1 MTGGKRIIPVTVL
14 FLLMATLSGCQ
25 WGRFSLSDS
34 YDQSEDTSAAV
45 SDVQTAE
52 LADETEVAVDTAES
66 AGEISE
72 VTDTVEMAAASA
84 VIVESGELRG
94 SGNIWKAEKGCIT
107 VITAAHVIE
116 DEENV
121 EVTFH
126 DGQSYR
132 AETKLNDTY
141 NDYCFLEVRDENLS
155 LSSGLRCAADL
166 PAVSESVFMVVLS
179 RPDNGGSGETSEQD
193 KEPET
198 SVSAGVVIS
207 PETYSEDLSRN
218 VLCCDIEV
226 AEGMSGGGLFDAE
239 GNYLGLLLGRSADGL
254 GVFIPVSDIEQ

>member
-1 MTGGKRIIPVTVL
+1 
-14 FLLMATLSGCQ
+14 
-25 WGRFSLSDS
+25 
-34 YDQSEDTSAAV
+34 
-45 SDVQTAE
+45 
-52 LADETEVAVDTAES
+52 
-66 AGEISE
+66 
-72 VTDTVEMAAASA
+72 

-94 SGNIWKAEKGCIT
+94 SGNIWKAEKGCLT

-121 EVTFH
+121 SVTLP
-126 DGQSYR
+126 DGQTYR
-132 AETKLNDTY
+132 AETKLNDVN
-141 NDYCFLEVRDENLS
+141 NDYCFLEVRDEKLS
-155 LSSGLRCAADL
+155 LSSGLKCAEEL
-166 PAVSESVFMVVLS
+166 PAASESVFMVVLT
-179 RPDNGGSGETSEQD
+179 RPENDN
-193 KEPET
+193 PEGAAGDEENPEAL
-198 SVSAGVVIS
+198 VSAGVVIS